1 MTARCI
7 WCCVCVRVFVSAPI
21 PSLSVS
27 LATVRVTS
35 CPADNSSAA
44 CAGDKCAII
53 IDPST
58 MVATAHGFFMCLPPE
73 SSSIDLSHQ
82 VEEEGYDW
90 NTTIYCNI
98 SIYMFI

>member
-1 MTARCI
+1 MTARGI

-44 CAGDKCAII
+44 CAGDNVCYNYRSFYYGS
-53 IDPST
+53 DCSRLLH
-58 MVATAHGFFMCLPPE
+58 V
-73 SSSIDLSHQ
+73 SSPREQLH
-82 VEEEGYDW
+82 
-90 NTTIYCNI
+90 
-98 SIYMFI
+98 